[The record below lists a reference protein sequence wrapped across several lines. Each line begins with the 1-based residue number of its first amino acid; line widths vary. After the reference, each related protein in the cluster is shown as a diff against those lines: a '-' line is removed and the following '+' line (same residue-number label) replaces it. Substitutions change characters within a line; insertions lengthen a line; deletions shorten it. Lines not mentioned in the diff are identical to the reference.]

1 METRTPQLRS
11 VALPA
16 AFALG
21 CIALTIVAYYIFGG
35 SLPFS
40 AEGYRVTIPLPE
52 ATNLVAGSGVE
63 ISGVKVGKVVA
74 IDRHGNTAA
83 ATVQLQT
90 RFAPLRSGATAIAR
104 TKTLLGE
111 GYIELAPGPR
121 SAPPIRDGG
130 ELPRSHVR
138 REVDLDQFLS
148 TFDPSTR
155 ARMQHLFEGLAT
167 AYSGRSQALNDTLG
181 NAAPFTANLGTVLD
195 TVDGQSGNLQRV
207 ITSSADV
214 LDAVGQR
221 EGTLQAAI
229 DAGNKVLTTTA
240 RNGAALRRTIDAFAP
255 FLGQLHATANAITAA
270 SPDLNAAVAALLP
283 AAPLLKPALD
293 EITTQAPQFRTLF
306 DRLPS
311 VLASGRRALPA
322 LTSIVA
328 ATRGGLKQFYPA
340 ARQLI
345 PFMQLFAQNNN
356 IIDILANVGSVSS
369 TSYVGPGG
377 LVVATASGIVSLWN
391 ETISGWTKKLPTNRN
406 NPYPKPGDTLDET
419 GTQGV
424 LDAYDCRNLGN
435 PLWLPPTGPVP
446 PCKLQGPWSF
456 DGHTAYYPRLQQAAP

>member
-1 METRTPQLRS
+1 METRTPHLRS

-16 AFALG
+16 LFALG

-40 AEGYRVTIPLPE
+40 AQGYRVTIPIPE
-52 ATNLVAGSGVE
+52 TTNLVAGSGVE

-74 IDRHGNTAA
+74 VNRRDNTAA

-121 SAPPIRDGG
+121 TAAPIPDGG
-130 ELPRSHVR
+130 ELPSSHVR
-138 REVDLDQFLS
+138 HEVELDRFLS
-148 TFDPSTR
+148 TFDASTR
-155 ARMQHLFEGLAT
+155 TRMQHLFGGLAT
-167 AYSGRSQALNDTLG
+167 AYGGRSQALNDTLG
-181 NAAPFTANLGTVLD
+181 NAAPLTANLGTVLD

-214 LDAVGQR
+214 LEAVGERQ
-221 EGTLQAAI
+221 GTLESAI

-240 RNGAALRRTIDAFAP
+240 RRSAAFGRTIDAFAP
-255 FLGQLHATANAITAA
+255 FLNQLHETADDITAA
-270 SPDLNAAVAALLP
+270 SPDLNAAVGALLP

-293 EITTQAPQFRTLF
+293 EIDTQAPRFRILF
-306 DRLPS
+306 KQLPS
-311 VLASGRRALPA
+311 VLSAGRRALPS
-322 LTSIVA
+322 LTSIIG

-345 PFMQLFAQNNN
+345 PFMQLFAENNN

-369 TSYVGPGG
+369 SSYVGPGG
-377 LVVATASGIVSLWN
+377 LVVGTASGIVSVWN

-406 NPYPKPGDTLDET
+406 NPYPKPGDTLNET

-424 LDAYDCRNLGN
+424 LDAYDCRNIHN
-435 PLWLPPTGPVP
+435 PLWLPPIGAVP
-446 PCKLQGPWSF
+446 PCILQGPWTFNGKS
-456 DGHTAYYPRLQQAAP
+456 AYYPRLTLAPK